1 MAKLKSFHEVTRSLK
16 EVLDHSYNVN
26 QVHKFTRGSQT
37 GLIFSDYIAHEK
49 QEIEALKK
57 KVDTLQNVE
66 LIKAHKQKI
75 KNLKITQANKQY
87 DQLLTEVTNL
97 VNQLG
102 AHYTTAGIGL
112 DPELS
117 IYFTELHKLI
127 TSRQSTEAQLYA
139 VLGKLERNSTN

>member
-1 MAKLKSFHEVTRSLK
+1 M
-16 EVLDHSYNVN
+16 
-26 QVHKFTRGSQT
+26 
-37 GLIFSDYIAHEK
+37 
-49 QEIEALKK
+49 
-57 KVDTLQNVE
+57 
-66 LIKAHKQKI
+66 
-75 KNLKITQANKQY
+75 
-87 DQLLTEVTNL
+87 

-139 VLGKLERNSTN
+139 VLGSWRETALTDLGLIPIKISTSMSTLSSFYMDRVFSLR